1 MRILFALTLLAI
13 AFAASAQP
21 FVGAV
26 CTDYV
31 TGKFSVCESNAAGI
45 PTPDVATI
53 HSDAGGREHDGLV
66 YIVNRLGADNVQVL
80 DPEQDFAT
88 VLEFSVGSGSN
99 PQNIAFSADGT
110 KAYLP
115 RQNEDDVLVVDP
127 ATGAW
132 LDAVDL
138 SGWNDA
144 DGSCELGQCLAVGDR
159 LFVAVGRLDRN
170 FYWSP
175 VGDSYLA
182 VIDMN
187 SDTLIDANPGQPG
200 VQAIPLVGT
209 NPTWELGMAGEAIHV
224 SCVGSF
230 GLQDG
235 DVELVDPVSLTSL
248 GAVIGESALGGDL
261 GDVVWIGDTL
271 AYAIVADASFDT
283 HVKRFDPSTGGGVST
298 VRAGAGFVFNDME
311 LDGAGE
317 LFLGDMSAGADG
329 LLVFDAANGALLG
342 GPIDMGLPPYDVVMP
357 SGATNSE
364 ATPVATGP
372 ELHAWPNPFNPTTTL
387 RFDLAEPGPATLR
400 VYDVRGREVAS
411 LFEGVHPGGP
421 VEITWRPEGLASG
434 FFLAR
439 LESATGSECRSLVL
453 LK

>member
-1 MRILFALTLLAI
+1 MRIITALALI
-13 AFAASAQP
+13 AFAFPVAAQP

-31 TGKFSVCESNAAGI
+31 TGKFSVCESDAPWTA
-45 PTPDVATI
+45 TPDVATV
-53 HSDAGGREHDGLV
+53 HSDAVGVEHDGLV

-80 DPEQDFAT
+80 DPAQGYDT

-99 PQNIAFSADGT
+99 PQTIAFSADGA

-115 RQNEDDVLVVDP
+115 RQEENDVLVVDP

-132 LDAVDL
+132 LDTIDL

-144 DGSCELGQCLAVGDR
+144 DGSCELGQCIAVGDR

-182 VIDMN
+182 VIDMTTD
-187 SDTLIDANPGQPG
+187 SLVDANPGQPG
-200 VQAIPLVGT
+200 VQAILLAGT
-209 NPTWELGMAGEAIHV
+209 NPTWELGMAGAAVHV

-235 DVELVDPVSLTSL
+235 VVELVDPVNLTSL
-248 GAVIGESALGGDL
+248 GAVIGESTLGGDL
-261 GDVVWIGDTL
+261 GDVAWVTDTL
-271 AYAIVADASFDT
+271 AYAIVADGSFNT
-283 HVKRFDPSTGGGVST
+283 HLKRFDPATGGGVSV
-298 VRAGAGFVFNDME
+298 VRQGAGFVFNDME
-311 LDGAGE
+311 LDAAGE
-317 LFLGDMSAGADG
+317 LFLGDMSAGGDG
-329 LLVFDAANGALLG
+329 LLVFDAASGALLG
-342 GPIDMGLPPYDVVMP
+342 GPVDMGLPPYDVVMP
-357 SGATNSE
+357 AGGTA
-364 ATPVATGP
+364 AAPMPAALL
-372 ELHAWPNPFNPTTTL
+372 ELRAWPNPFNPATTL
-387 RFDLAEPGPATLR
+387 RFELAEPGPASLR
-400 VYDVRGREVAS
+400 VYDARGREVAS

-421 VEITWRPEGLASG
+421 MEFTWRPVGQASG
-434 FFLAR
+434 IYLAR
-439 LESATGSECRSLVL
+439 LVADEGIATERLVL